1 MNTSGRLLLA
11 FATKTAAD
19 VFDTPWWREAA
30 TGHQSFRPPRFF
42 SALSFGTISGAGSRS
57 GSSIR
62 GGSPAENLCLLSGST
77 HTLVASNCAEGP
89 ASARRGRRNGG
100 EPRNSASGPRVISL
114 DQADGSSRALLQVAL
129 VSVHREAVAPSL
141 RAQAGALVW
150 APVGARCWAQSRRRF
165 DPQPAQDVRYCH
177 GGRG

>member
-1 MNTSGRLLLA
+1 MVAGSGRSPIFSTSPILLNA
-11 FATKTAAD
+11 VVRYHFRG
-19 VFDTPWWREAA
+19 WI
-30 TGHQSFRPPRFF
+30 SF
-42 SALSFGTISGAGSRS
+42 